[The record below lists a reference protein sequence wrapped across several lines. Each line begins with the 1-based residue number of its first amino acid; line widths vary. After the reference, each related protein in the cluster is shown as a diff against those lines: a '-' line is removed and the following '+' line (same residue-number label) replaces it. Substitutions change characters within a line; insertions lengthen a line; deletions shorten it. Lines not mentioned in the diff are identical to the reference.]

1 MGKLI
6 EEIRALLKEVPE
18 IDVTDVPA
26 KSAPVVPIAAK
37 QMLDLAQRVLGSWNK
52 AYGSA
57 EPLSGFV
64 LIRHLGY
71 DLLQTFDAYRTMSAK
86 KSEPPDLRAAHE
98 NELAWDMH
106 RMAAR
111 IKTDYEVEVIRRG
124 NDLKAEATAI
134 AEAAD
139 AAESLSD
146 PALRPLV
153 LAFADKF
160 LPWRSMIGPHVYA
173 PVNSIVRRAE
183 EINNRFFPPDER
195 PGKDKPSGKRDTYK
209 GRALESSREV
219 SDTARQF
226 VHEMEMFR
234 RLSEPTIGE
243 IEKMAGYA
251 EEVIKEIPP
260 EAKNPTVAPEPDMP
274 VAEARSV
281 GRPSKRRKWMTIAWA
296 NDPEIPEYS

>member
-6 EEIRALLKEVPE
+6 EEIRALLKEVP
-18 IDVTDVPA
+18 DVDIVVP
-26 KSAPVVPIAAK
+26 SRAPVVPIAAK
-37 QMLDLAQRVLGSWNK
+37 QMLDLAQRVMGSWNK
-52 AYGSA
+52 AYGSV

-64 LIRHLGY
+64 MIRHLGY
-71 DLLQTFDAYRTMSAK
+71 DLLQTFDAYRTMSSK

-106 RMAAR
+106 RMASR
-111 IKTDYEVEVIRRG
+111 IKSDYEVEVVRRG
-124 NDLKAEATAI
+124 NDLKSEAMAI

-139 AAESLSD
+139 SAESLSD
-146 PALRPLV
+146 PSLKPLV
-153 LAFADKF
+153 VAFADKF

-183 EINNRFFPPDER
+183 EINNRFLPADER
-195 PGKDKPSGKRDTYK
+195 PGKDKPSGKRDMYK

-234 RLSEPTIGE
+234 RISEPTIGE

-251 EEVIKEIPP
+251 EEVVKEIPP
-260 EAKNPTVAPEPDMP
+260 EAKNPVAPMEPEIP

-281 GRPSKRRKWMTIAWA
+281 GRPSKKRKWLPVAWA

>member
-1 MGKLI
+1 MGKLT
-6 EEIRALLKEVPE
+6 EEIRNLLKEVP
-18 IDVTDVPA
+18 DTDEPVRT
-26 KSAPVVPIAAK
+26 APIVPIAAK

-52 AYGSA
+52 AYGSI

-71 DLLQTFDAYRTMSAK
+71 DLLQTFSAYRTMASK

-106 RMAAR
+106 RMASR
-111 IKTDYEVEVIRRG
+111 IKSDYEVEVVRRG
-124 NDLKAEATAI
+124 NDLKAEAMAI
-134 AEAAD
+134 AEAAE
-139 AAESLSD
+139 AADSLSD
-146 PALRPLV
+146 PALKPLV
-153 LAFADKF
+153 LAFGDKF
-160 LPWRSMIGPHVYA
+160 LPWRSMIGPHIYA

-183 EINNRFFPPDER
+183 EINNRFLPPDER
-195 PGKDKPSGKRDTYK
+195 PGKDRPSGKRDTYK

-219 SDTARQF
+219 ADSARQF

-234 RLSEPTIGE
+234 RISEPTIGE
-243 IEKMAGYA
+243 IEKMASYA
-251 EEVIKEIPP
+251 EEVIKELPP
-260 EAKNPTVAPEPDMP
+260 EAKNPAVEPEMEPA

-281 GRPSKRRKWMTIAWA
+281 GRPSKKRKWMTVAWA